1 MSFVSQVLSCAGQ
14 LEAKAI
20 QGKMDLLGKKME
32 DLKLEIFEV
41 TRGKYVDFF
50 TQKLQATSAL
60 VENVE
65 KVSGDLHDAKEKI
78 ENDVQNQLTLS
89 KEVLTN
95 LKGDLENH
103 KCVLVILERLLQIQ
117 DNLECAASAN
127 KRHSYSEAAAS
138 LLKADVLLGTPLEG
152 YDDIEVLMAL
162 QTECCVQKQKLIFEM
177 TEKWKQMISWSSS
190 DANSQSKSR
199 QVFQLELT
207 SGGNVLSE
215 IIGAMETLGD
225 LESTLKNFG
234 KRLISD
240 LFKPCVVNSTATVKN
255 TPENIVIVTVNNEK
269 TPVPPPP
276 KQMYMNVMTII
287 QVLEKYFSD
296 LTVQDGTNFLSC
308 VGRQV
313 SQELLELIVK
323 ECLTP
328 AIPHNNKD
336 MAEFEANCIEP
347 TKAFQGILVNLKFI
361 PEDDNALEE
370 FVKNI
375 DVLFVNKKSQDI
387 LLRAREL
394 MKSELHNTVKVSDE
408 YPLGEMAGGPSER
421 KSRKVE
427 LASSGQGS
435 SDTFKL
441 PACQISACTQQLM
454 TLAYET
460 LEEATSSSQE
470 CAVQLFFAARNMFEL
485 FCSVYPTAHQKAL
498 SLFPQMSAVFNN
510 DCMYVCHHLA
520 MIGHQ
525 FNKSLPEDVQATFVD
540 LMPKIRRLGTD
551 TMLQQLNSQKD
562 IMLDYLQ
569 AAKGFVSVSEGS
581 NSTSTEKAVKQVLHQ
596 LGHLQ
601 KVWQEILPV
610 NQYRKSIGTLLN
622 MVVVEICDRVVSLE
636 DISASDASQLAS
648 LMSLIQKR
656 AGPLMKSTN
665 DEGDVNVTIELQR
678 NVPKW
683 LRFTEIITVLNASLL
698 EINDRWADGKGPLA
712 NELTASE
719 VKQMIRALFQNTDR
733 RSAILAKIR

>member
-1 MSFVSQVLSCAGQ
+1 M
-14 LEAKAI
+14 
-20 QGKMDLLGKKME
+20 
-32 DLKLEIFEV
+32 
-41 TRGKYVDFF
+41 
-50 TQKLQATSAL
+50 
-60 VENVE
+60 
-65 KVSGDLHDAKEKI
+65 
-78 ENDVQNQLTLS
+78 
-89 KEVLTN
+89 
-95 LKGDLENH
+95 KGDLENH

-234 KRLISD
+234 KRLIFD

-336 MAEFEANCIEP
+336 MAEFVANSIEP

-427 LASSGQGS
+427 LASFGQGS

-441 PACQISACTQQLM
+441 PACQI
-454 TLAYET
+454 
-460 LEEATSSSQE
+460 
-470 CAVQLFFAARNMFEL
+470 R
-485 FCSVYPTAHQKAL
+485 
-498 SLFPQMSAVFNN
+498 
-510 DCMYVCHHLA
+510 
-520 MIGHQ
+520 
-525 FNKSLPEDVQATFVD
+525 
-540 LMPKIRRLGTD
+540 
-551 TMLQQLNSQKD
+551 
-562 IMLDYLQ
+562 
-569 AAKGFVSVSEGS
+569 
-581 NSTSTEKAVKQVLHQ
+581 
-596 LGHLQ
+596 
-601 KVWQEILPV
+601 
-610 NQYRKSIGTLLN
+610 
-622 MVVVEICDRVVSLE
+622 
-636 DISASDASQLAS
+636 
-648 LMSLIQKR
+648 
-656 AGPLMKSTN
+656 
-665 DEGDVNVTIELQR
+665 
-678 NVPKW
+678 
-683 LRFTEIITVLNASLL
+683 
-698 EINDRWADGKGPLA
+698 
-712 NELTASE
+712 
-719 VKQMIRALFQNTDR
+719 
-733 RSAILAKIR
+733 